1 MKMVLLGTGTSHGI
15 PCIGCNCAVCRSKD
29 KRDKRLRCSAYV
41 THKNTDGTFVHI
53 LIDVGP
59 EFRIQ
64 ALRHR
69 IRAVDAVLLTHSHAD
84 HLHGLDDLRIFSHT
98 ASSDNTPESLGEGLP
113 IYANKH
119 TIRDVKK
126 RFAYIFE
133 ETQTGGGKPKIA
145 LKDCRILN
153 EADAPRFGEIRI
165 QPVPMKHGTLKTTGW
180 ALSCMQNGVM
190 HSIIY
195 LTDCNKIKK
204 RALIRLTKTCGV
216 IDPLIIDGLRIPPH
230 ATHFCFLEA
239 LDIAEQLGAR
249 RTWLTH
255 ITHMN
260 SHEQIIA
267 YIEKHLQEFP
277 RLKQIVSAGG
287 SVAPAYDGL
296 ILGQVRMKKQAAI
309 YSLSPCKAE
318 SSASATEL

>member
-29 KRDKRLRCSAYV
+29 KRDTRLRCSAYV

-126 RFAYIFE
+126 RFAYIFK

-145 LKDCRILN
+145 LKDCPSPLPPKSG
-153 EADAPRFGEIRI
+153 APSFKALAFQGVKSSRRFSGIKPTKI
-165 QPVPMKHGTLKTTGW
+165 
-180 ALSCMQNGVM
+180 
-190 HSIIY
+190 
-195 LTDCNKIKK
+195 TDWDRSDK
-204 RALIRLTKTCGV
+204 
-216 IDPLIIDGLRIPPH
+216 
-230 ATHFCFLEA
+230 
-239 LDIAEQLGAR
+239 
-249 RTWLTH
+249 
-255 ITHMN
+255 
-260 SHEQIIA
+260 
-267 YIEKHLQEFP
+267 
-277 RLKQIVSAGG
+277 
-287 SVAPAYDGL
+287 
-296 ILGQVRMKKQAAI
+296 
-309 YSLSPCKAE
+309 
-318 SSASATEL
+318 